1 MSDDLSKVDWAY
13 FARGGTSQRE
23 KRIAACMTALR
34 ARYDPSALE
43 RDSREG

>member
-1 MSDDLSKVDWAY
+1 MSDELKVDVLN
-13 FARGGTSQRE
+13 FGRRGTAERE

-34 ARYDPSALE
+34 VRYAASALE